1 MIDQMN
7 ITIIQIQRTY
17 FGDRSNYSG
26 TVSVQGFTLTVVQI
40 NAFTAL
46 FTKYFGN

>member
-7 ITIIQIQRTY
+7 ITIKKIQRFY
-17 FGDRSNYSG
+17 LGDRINDSG
-26 TVSVQGFTLTVVQI
+26 TVSVQGLTVVQMTV
-40 NAFTAL
+40 FTTL

>member
-17 FGDRSNYSG
+17 LGDRSNYSG
-26 TVSVQGFTLTVVQI
+26 TVSVQGLTVVQI
-40 NAFTAL
+40 DAFTTL

>member
-7 ITIIQIQRTY
+7 ITIKKIQRTY
-17 FGDRSNYSG
+17 LDERFNYSG
-26 TVSVQGFTLTVVQI
+26 TVSVQGLTVVQI
-40 NAFTAL
+40 DAFTTL

>member
-7 ITIIQIQRTY
+7 ITIKKIQRTY
-17 FGDRSNYSG
+17 LGERSNYSG
-26 TVSVQGFTLTVVQI
+26 TISVQSLTVVQI
-40 NAFTAL
+40 DAFTTL

>member
-7 ITIIQIQRTY
+7 ITIKKIQRTY
-17 FGDRSNYSG
+17 LDERSNYSG
-26 TVSVQGFTLTVVQI
+26 TVSVQGLTVVQI
-40 NAFTAL
+40 DAFATL